1 MKKSRHKNKK
11 VFNFSFSYK
20 HNGGN
25 GAEEYEDLEWAEG
38 RVKKKISQISF
49 FQRLPSFFQ
58 ICVVYITVYARDRAT
73 KKDSKTSRQSARKE
87 ATTSG
92 DIFVV
97 EEERRE
103 FKRVLRCFSA

>member
-1 MKKSRHKNKK
+1 MKAFTKSTERFEIPPSLLRDVRQKRP
-11 VFNFSFSYK
+11 
-20 HNGGN
+20 
-25 GAEEYEDLEWAEG
+25 EG
-38 RVKKKISQISF
+38 RVKKKSEQKKTTKKSF
-49 FQRLPSFFQ
+49 FQRFPSFFQ
-58 ICVVYITVYARDRAT
+58 ICVVCITVYARDRAT
-73 KKDSKTSRQSARKE
+73 KKDSKTSRDRARKE

>member
-49 FQRLPSFFQ
+49 FQRLPSNSFKSVSC
-58 ICVVYITVYARDRAT
+58 ISRYTRETERPKNTPKPRDRA
-73 KKDSKTSRQSARKE
+73 RKEE

-97 EEERRE
+97 EEERDARRSE
-103 FKRVLRCFSA
+103 F

>member
-38 RVKKKISQISF
+38 RVKKKNLTNKF
-49 FQRLPSFFQ
+49 L
-58 ICVVYITVYARDRAT
+58 
-73 KKDSKTSRQSARKE
+73 SKTPFFLSNLCCVYHSIRARQSDQKKPQNLETAREKKQQRAE
-87 ATTSG
+87 TFLWSKKRDASLS
-92 DIFVV
+92 
-97 EEERRE
+97 E
-103 FKRVLRCFSA
+103 F